1 MTQRVGI
8 VRSGAVFVGALLALG
23 LGWQLLDAGLTL
35 RAVADRAEA
44 AVSGP
49 TEDVEAEVS
58 DQRTLLGVELETV
71 VVPVGDDDGSTTV
84 EVLGGQDAGP
94 GDTVV
99 VSPVNP
105 DLPAVA
111 GIARVDADVDAFEVS
126 PRAMTATVAG
136 AVLLAL
142 GALGLFAL
150 LGMPRKVP
158 PRGPPY
164 VTQGPF

>member
-1 MTQRVGI
+1 MSR
-8 VRSGAVFVGALLALG
+8 RSGMVRTLAVVVGALVAIVA
-23 LGWQLLDAGLTL
+23 GWQLLDAGLAL
-35 RAVADRAEA
+35 RAVADRADA

-49 TEDVEAEVS
+49 TQDVEAEITG
-58 DQRTLLGVELETV
+58 QRTLLGVELETV

-126 PRAMTATVAG
+126 PRAMTATGAG

-150 LGMPRKVP
+150 LHMPRTVP

-164 VTQGPF
+164 VPQGPF